1 VANRLQ
7 LDVRSLG
14 LNFRPP
20 AHAGVLPDG
29 RNWVW
34 FIALFGTPKLVW
46 TEMGSSISTPLDIP
60 LEAARLLAVDPD
72 AVAYICGRSIPQPD
86 EFAKLLCQAWRAD
99 GLKAWEVT
107 LVRELDLYG
116 VRPPLISGGALAG
129 KTLYV
134 STGSGTLFALGE

>member
-72 AVAYICGRSIPQPD
+72 AVAYICGRSIPRPD
-86 EFAKLLCQAWRAD
+86 EFAQLRCQAC
-99 GLKAWEVT
+99 GPM
-107 LVRELDLYG
+107 G
-116 VRPPLISGGALAG
+116 GRPGRSRSCASWICTGGAAAPHQRRRAG
-129 KTLYV
+129 
-134 STGSGTLFALGE
+134 G